1 MKSLAPLLGLTLAL
15 ASCGPRD
22 STASSPGDEVAASD
36 TLRMART
43 ELNRRFPIG
52 TSEATVLRS
61 LGQPNEKS
69 GDTYIY
75 RWQGSDL
82 ILTDRARISAIEIG
96 IQNGAISSFTLHT
109 IVPVGEDIG
118 MEDAMADARDL
129 DKIQAGFAGN
139 FPPGTPEGRVIE
151 KLGPPDGRQ
160 DLTDGITS
168 LRYSW
173 EGQIFMP
180 RKSLVVGGVS
190 VLVKDGKV
198 VSTNV
203 MTIGAGRAMPAVK

>member
-1 MKSLAPLLGLTLAL
+1 MKSLAALLGLALAL
-15 ASCGPRD
+15 AACGPRE
-22 STASSPGDEVAASD
+22 STTSSQGSELSTND

-96 IQNGAISSFTLHT
+96 IQNEAISSFTLHT
-109 IVPVGEDIG
+109 IVPVGKDIG

-129 DKIQAGFAGN
+129 DKIQAGLADV
-139 FPPGTPEGRVIE
+139 FPPGTPEGSVIE
-151 KLGPPDGRQ
+151 KLGPPDSRQ
-160 DLTDGITS
+160 ELTDGITS
-168 LRYSW
+168 LRYAW

-180 RKSLVVGGVS
+180 RKALVVGGVS
-190 VLVKDGKV
+190 VLVKDGRV

>member
-1 MKSLAPLLGLTLAL
+1 MKSLAPLLGLALAL
-15 ASCGPRD
+15 ASCGPRES
-22 STASSPGDEVAASD
+22 STSSRGNEISTND

-52 TSEATVLRS
+52 TSEPTVLRS

-96 IQNGAISSFTLHT
+96 IQDGAISSFTLRT
-109 IVPVGEDIG
+109 IVPVGTDIG

-129 DKIQAGFAGN
+129 DKIQAGLASA
-139 FPPGTPEGRVIE
+139 FPPGTPQSSVIE
-151 KLGPPDGRQ
+151 KLGPPDGSQ
-160 DLTDGITS
+160 VLTDGITS
-168 LRYSW
+168 LRYAW

-180 RKSLVVGGVS
+180 RKSLVVGGIS